1 MRSLSW
7 GCACHGTVAS
17 HLLAELPKPA
27 LNPVLHC
34 LAGLGRPPLDLLGE
48 LVEGRVG
55 RGRGVQLPERLVVD
69 PKVLSEHEVV
79 VLVRHGGG
87 SAGGKPRPLGAGLGC
102 YCPPPPLSSK
112 NESFE
117 FSQLDR
123 SRSKDFHGLV
133 GKSRPNRRPGC
144 TGHTHSASPTK
155 SFFFFVSVVLCV
167 RNKEFLLRT
176 SSVSCVQCLHQPK
189 GQLRVRGP
197 LEYETTRLIRADTDT
212 ERKNDSVFKGRSPPT
227 ALEVHCMNF
236 VHETKAQDGTE
247 SSMLDITLF
256 GKSSRDGRLRKNL
269 GAYCANTCFLRR
281 ASP

>member
-155 SFFFFVSVVLCV
+155 SFFFCLGRFV
-167 RNKEFLLRT
+167 RAQQGIPTADLLRF
-176 SSVSCVQCLHQPK
+176 VCPV
-189 GQLRVRGP
+189 
-197 LEYETTRLIRADTDT
+197 
-212 ERKNDSVFKGRSPPT
+212 SPP
-227 ALEVHCMNF
+227 A
-236 VHETKAQDGTE
+236 E
-247 SSMLDITLF
+247 S
-256 GKSSRDGRLRKNL
+256 
-269 GAYCANTCFLRR
+269 
-281 ASP
+281 

>member
-7 GCACHGTVAS
+7 GCTCHGTVAS

-102 YCPPPPLSSK
+102 YCLPIKKALNFHNWIVLAQKISVVWLGKVTVARTVALVARATHTQPRQPNLFFLSRSFCACATRNSYCGPPPFRVSSVSTSRK
-112 NESFE
+112 DSFE
-117 FSQLDR
+117 FE
-123 SRSKDFHGLV
+123 GL
-133 GKSRPNRRPGC
+133 SN
-144 TGHTHSASPTK
+144 
-155 SFFFFVSVVLCV
+155 
-167 RNKEFLLRT
+167 
-176 SSVSCVQCLHQPK
+176 
-189 GQLRVRGP
+189 
-197 LEYETTRLIRADTDT
+197 TR
-212 ERKNDSVFKGRSPPT
+212 
-227 ALEVHCMNF
+227 
-236 VHETKAQDGTE
+236 Q
-247 SSMLDITLF
+247 
-256 GKSSRDGRLRKNL
+256 RD
-269 GAYCANTCFLRR
+269 
-281 ASP
+281 

>member
-102 YCPPPPLSSK
+102 YCLPKKKALNFHNWIVLAQKISMVWLGK
-112 NESFE
+112 V
-117 FSQLDR
+117 
-123 SRSKDFHGLV
+123 SRTVARDARATHTQP
-133 GKSRPNRRPGC
+133 RQPNL
-144 TGHTHSASPTK
+144 
-155 SFFFFVSVVLCV
+155 FFFCLGRFV
-167 RNKEFLLRT
+167 RAQQGIPTADLLRF
-176 SSVSCVQCLHQPK
+176 VCPV
-189 GQLRVRGP
+189 
-197 LEYETTRLIRADTDT
+197 
-212 ERKNDSVFKGRSPPT
+212 SPP
-227 ALEVHCMNF
+227 AER
-236 VHETKAQDGTE
+236 AA
-247 SSMLDITLF
+247 S
-256 GKSSRDGRLRKNL
+256 SSR
-269 GAYCANTCFLRR
+269 
-281 ASP
+281 ASRIRDNEIDSS

>member
-102 YCPPPPLSSK
+102 YCPPPLCLPRMKALNFHNWIVLAQKISMVWLGKVARTVARDARATHTQPRQPNLFFFLSRSFCACATRNSYCGPPPFRVSSVSTSRK
-112 NESFE
+112 LSFE
-117 FSQLDR
+117 FE
-123 SRSKDFHGLV
+123 GL
-133 GKSRPNRRPGC
+133 SN
-144 TGHTHSASPTK
+144 
-155 SFFFFVSVVLCV
+155 
-167 RNKEFLLRT
+167 
-176 SSVSCVQCLHQPK
+176 
-189 GQLRVRGP
+189 
-197 LEYETTRLIRADTDT
+197 TR
-212 ERKNDSVFKGRSPPT
+212 
-227 ALEVHCMNF
+227 
-236 VHETKAQDGTE
+236 Q
-247 SSMLDITLF
+247 
-256 GKSSRDGRLRKNL
+256 RD
-269 GAYCANTCFLRR
+269 
-281 ASP
+281 

>member
-102 YCPPPPLSSK
+102 YCLPIKKAL
-112 NESFE
+112 N
-117 FSQLDR
+117 
-123 SRSKDFHGLV
+123 FHNWIVLELAQKISLV
-133 GKSRPNRRPGC
+133 WLGKVIVARTVARVARATHTQPRQPNL
-144 TGHTHSASPTK
+144 
-155 SFFFFVSVVLCV
+155 FFFVSVVLCV

-212 ERKNDSVFKGRSPPT
+212 HRKNDSGFKGRSPPT

-247 SSMLDITLF
+247 DV
-256 GKSSRDGRLRKNL
+256 D
-269 GAYCANTCFLRR
+269 A
-281 ASP
+281 

>member
-102 YCPPPPLSSK
+102 YCLPIKKAL
-112 NESFE
+112 N
-117 FSQLDR
+117 
-123 SRSKDFHGLV
+123 FHNWIVLAQKISVVWLGKVTVARTVALV
-133 GKSRPNRRPGC
+133 ARATHTQPRQPNL
-144 TGHTHSASPTK
+144 
-155 SFFFFVSVVLCV
+155 FFFVSVVLCV

>member
-102 YCPPPPLSSK
+102 YCLPIKKAL
-112 NESFE
+112 NFHNWIV
-117 FSQLDR
+117 LAR
-123 SRSKDFHGLV
+123 ARSKDFLGLV
-133 GKSRPNRRPGC
+133 GKSHRRPNRRP
-144 TGHTHSASPTK
+144 GHTHSASPNQI
-155 SFFFFVSVVLCV
+155 FFFCLGRFV
-167 RNKEFLLRT
+167 RAQQGIPTADLLRFVK
-176 SSVSCVQCLHQPK
+176 SSVSTSRKDSFEFEGLSN
-189 GQLRVRGP
+189 
-197 LEYETTRLIRADTDT
+197 TR
-212 ERKNDSVFKGRSPPT
+212 
-227 ALEVHCMNF
+227 
-236 VHETKAQDGTE
+236 Q
-247 SSMLDITLF
+247 
-256 GKSSRDGRLRKNL
+256 RD
-269 GAYCANTCFLRR
+269 
-281 ASP
+281 

>member
-102 YCPPPPLSSK
+102 YCPPPLCLPRMKAL
-112 NESFE
+112 N
-117 FSQLDR
+117 
-123 SRSKDFHGLV
+123 FHNWIVLAQKISMV
-133 GKSRPNRRPGC
+133 WLGKVARTVARDARATHTQPRQPNL
-144 TGHTHSASPTK
+144 
-155 SFFFFVSVVLCV
+155 FFFCLGRFV
-167 RNKEFLLRT
+167 RAQQGIPTADLLRF
-176 SSVSCVQCLHQPK
+176 VCPV
-189 GQLRVRGP
+189 
-197 LEYETTRLIRADTDT
+197 
-212 ERKNDSVFKGRSPPT
+212 SPP
-227 ALEVHCMNF
+227 A
-236 VHETKAQDGTE
+236 E
-247 SSMLDITLF
+247 S
-256 GKSSRDGRLRKNL
+256 
-269 GAYCANTCFLRR
+269 
-281 ASP
+281 

>member
-155 SFFFFVSVVLCV
+155 SFFFLSRSFCACAT
-167 RNKEFLLRT
+167 RNSYCGPPPFRV
-176 SSVSCVQCLHQPK
+176 SSVSTSRKLSFEFE
-189 GQLRVRGP
+189 GLSN
-197 LEYETTRLIRADTDT
+197 TR
-212 ERKNDSVFKGRSPPT
+212 
-227 ALEVHCMNF
+227 
-236 VHETKAQDGTE
+236 Q
-247 SSMLDITLF
+247 
-256 GKSSRDGRLRKNL
+256 RD
-269 GAYCANTCFLRR
+269 
-281 ASP
+281 